1 MKHHAAIMVTGILH
15 AYDSDDY
22 PMKRITEGTGGRE
35 PIDYCNFEVRVDLY
49 EWDGKPKF
57 RDDGQRSRAHHRCTA
72 WAKDAI
78 VASQV
83 LIGSTVTVIG
93 EPISRKNPKTGE
105 WRDEIKARGIMV
117 HEGPVSVGEAREEG
131 MAKFPDVSVIIDLGD
146 D

>member
-22 PMKRITEGTGGRE
+22 PPRKITEGTGGRE

-57 RDDGQRSRAHHRCTA
+57 RDGGQRSRAHHRCTA

-78 VASQV
+78 AASQV

-93 EPISRKNPKTGE
+93 EPTRRLYKEE
-105 WRDEIKARGIMV
+105 WRDEIKVRGPVMV

-131 MAKFPDVSVIIDLGD
+131 LAKFPDVSEIINLED
-146 D
+146 